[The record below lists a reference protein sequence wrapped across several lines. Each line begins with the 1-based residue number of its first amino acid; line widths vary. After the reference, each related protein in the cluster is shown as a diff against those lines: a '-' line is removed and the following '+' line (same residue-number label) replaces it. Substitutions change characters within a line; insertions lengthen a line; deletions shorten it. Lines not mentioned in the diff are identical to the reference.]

1 VQIAGQTWDHAGS
14 PALLALAPIDQAAD
28 LPVKAD
34 QLGIHR
40 QNGPG
45 LRLAHPPANVS
56 QQGGVVGGQ
65 GGDVRHGQ
73 RGCLPLFTPASISRV
88 IKRCL
93 E

>member
-1 VQIAGQTWDHAGS
+1 MQIAGQPGNHTGS
-14 PALLALAPIDQAAD
+14 PALLPLAPIDQGAD
-28 LPVKAD
+28 LPVEAD

-45 LRLAHPPANVS
+45 LRLAHPLADVS
-56 QQGGVVGGQ
+56 QQGDVVGGQ

-73 RGCLPLFTPASISRV
+73 RGRLTKPKPASITRV

>member
-1 VQIAGQTWDHAGS
+1 MQIAGQSGNHAGS

-45 LRLAHPPANVS
+45 LRLAHPLADVS

-65 GGDVRHGQ
+65 RGDVRHGQ
-73 RGCLPLFTPASISRV
+73 RGCLTKPKQAGISRV
-88 IKRCL
+88 IK
-93 E
+93 